1 MTIAAEG
8 SLLTR
13 AAMALNE
20 ACQKVD
26 LDAEGVT
33 LLRDFAN
40 TVYHLP
46 AEGVV
51 VRLAQA
57 NTPGKFDR
65 LVTSVKVT
73 RWLAEQGFPTIRPLD
88 VKQPV
93 VAEGFLA
100 TFWHHE
106 EHIGPPPDP
115 AQLGPLLRRL
125 HDLPPVPFELPT
137 HDPFSAVRRSI
148 EAGLALGETDRAW
161 LLERCEAL
169 AETYYERL
177 EFALPYGL
185 VHGDAHRGNM
195 IRTRDGFLLCDW
207 DGVCAGPREID
218 LIPTLQGVRFGL
230 TERQRANFSQAYGY
244 DATRWEGYPVLRDMR
259 ELQTLT
265 AVLRNAHRDES
276 ALAELRHRLDS
287 LRAGDDRLWHPF

>member
-13 AAMALNE
+13 AALALNE
-20 ACQKVD
+20 ACQKAG
-26 LDAEGVT
+26 LDAGGVR

-46 AEGVV
+46 AERVV

-65 LVTSVKVT
+65 LVTSIKVT
-73 RWLAEQGFPTIRPLD
+73 RWLVEQGFPTIRPLEG
-88 VKQPV
+88 KQPV
-93 VAEGFLA
+93 VADGFLA

-125 HDLPPVPFELPT
+125 HDLPPVPFDLPT
-137 HDPFSAVRRSI
+137 HDPFSGVRRAI
-148 EAGLALGETDRAW
+148 QAGLALEEKDRSW
-161 LLERCEAL
+161 LLERCESL

-185 VHGDAHRGNM
+185 VHADAHRGNM

-218 LIPTLQGVRFGL
+218 LIPTLAGVRFGL
-230 TERQRANFSQAYGY
+230 TERQRGNFSQAYGY
-244 DATRWEGYPVLRDMR
+244 DATKWEGYPVLRDMR

-265 AVLRNAHRDES
+265 AVLRNAHRDE
-276 ALAELRHRLDS
+276 AAHAELRHRLDS